1 MALTDINTGGL
12 SKLQILPLDEGK
24 NNPAVKD
31 GFTVQFNPE
40 TISISKGNHFT
51 HKTEIGGDVPKVLFS
66 GGKSGIITLDLL
78 FDSTDTGKD
87 VRELYSTLLELARTQ
102 PPPDQDKNSQP
113 AHVRVIWGNF
123 YNTNAGT
130 EFLAVIEEVTQSF
143 SFFKPDG
150 TPLRANVSVT
160 LREAKD
166 PKDKAPTNPT
176 SRSEVRRT
184 WVVERGQRLDYI
196 AFRAYGA
203 TSAWRHIA
211 ESNNILNPLSIR
223 PGQILKLP
231 PLG

>member
-1 MALTDINTGGL
+1 MALTDIITGGL
-12 SKLQILPLDEGK
+12 AKLQILPLESG
-24 NNPAVKD
+24 NNPSLGS
-31 GFTVQFNPE
+31 GFEVQFNPE
-40 TISISKGNHFT
+40 TISFSKGNEYT

-66 GGKSGIITLDLL
+66 GGKAGSITLDLI
-78 FDSTDTGKD
+78 FDSTDTGND
-87 VRELYSTLLELARTQ
+87 VRERYKTLLELARTQ

-113 AHVRVIWGNF
+113 AHVKLIWGNF
-123 YNTNAGT
+123 YDGSPDKSYI
-130 EFLAVIEEVTQSF
+130 AVIEEITQSF
-143 SFFKPDG
+143 SFFKEDG

-166 PKDKAPTNPT
+166 PNDREGTNPT

-196 AFRAYGA
+196 AFRAYGSTA
-203 TSAWRHIA
+203 AWRHIA
-211 ESNNILNPLSIR
+211 ESNHILDPLSIR